1 MFVAVN
7 LPPGRNC
14 IPGRVADLFSF
25 TEAASKVKVLVPD

>member
-14 IPGRVADLFSF
+14 IPGRVVDLFGF
-25 TEAASKVKVLVPD
+25 TDAASKADGPVPD